1 MIEIDLN
8 TLEFIHEQ
16 EDMSIYYDIDKEQYL
31 HIFNIHNQDFVTFA
45 DEILNVD
52 TIIYHDYEKVEFI

>member
-8 TLEFIHEQ
+8 TLEFIHDQ

-31 HIFNIHNQDFVTFA
+31 HVFNIYNENFVTFA